1 MWSNKF
7 RELVINLANLI
18 DQTNLLQAPLIKKIA
33 NWFKIS
39 PSRYCTSQNPNFSTF
54 FS

>member
-1 MWSNKF
+1 
-7 RELVINLANLI
+7 VINSANLI
-18 DQTNLLQAPLIKKIA
+18 DQTNLLQTPMIKSIA
-33 NWFKIS
+33 NWFKTS